1 MTGRSNSATTSRMMW
16 MLSASSARRWSR
28 RRAVAVGSGDTATV
42 DIPVLAAD
50 IGPPIKK
57 PGIAVPGFDR
67 SVQLGVFCQCPEE
80 LDRKRGDPEV
90 LIQQHAHGQHIGV
103 NTVLQFYSHDAEN
116 PNRGSAGL
124 RCDRAASPALQT
136 AGCLLAAY
144 RGSIRSRA
152 PSSSAV
158 RT

>member
-103 NTVLQFYSHDAEN
+103 NTVLRFYSLRRRKSKPRFGGSAVGVARRAL
-116 PNRGSAGL
+116 PVGRGS
-124 RCDRAASPALQT
+124 
-136 AGCLLAAY
+136 
-144 RGSIRSRA
+144 RS
-152 PSSSAV
+152 
-158 RT
+158 